1 MGTRKKI
8 AKQII
13 DRNHYIPLIK
23 GIQETLGNERA
34 EYVIYHQE
42 AEGCTVTVAENK
54 FQKLLTLI
62 QLENIMN
69 KLIKKRMLL
78 RMRFYVR

>member
-42 AEGCTVTVAENK
+42 AEG
-54 FQKLLTLI
+54 
-62 QLENIMN
+62 
-69 KLIKKRMLL
+69 
-78 RMRFYVR
+78 